1 MNMIESQTSTF
12 KLYPI
17 SVPTPGSLKT
27 VNFYLLS
34 TKNQL
39 LLFDAGW
46 TGDKYWHALNHT
58 LHENQFELKDL
69 TGIVLSHHHI
79 DHCGLVDQIVAQHNI
94 PVYAHKKA
102 FPRLQRDE
110 AFLKKRIQFFETL
123 YNEFDCGER
132 GEAQVN
138 HLKRSLENNRHLAV
152 EAGLSPIEEAPLE
165 GLSVLHFPGHAPDQI
180 GLWEDSTGVLLGADV
195 LIQHISSNALVEP
208 DEYGNRLPTLYQS
221 VDSLKSIASLP
232 VQLVYSG
239 HGAVIH
245 DPQALI
251 KKRLNRIDQKGD
263 KIISLIEKGAS
274 TGREIAQSYYGSTY
288 DQQFSLVMS
297 EIIGQLDY
305 LETKGQIHKV
315 MRNGVYRYSAA
326 GL

>member
-1 MNMIESQTSTF
+1 MVILIESQTTTF
-12 KLYPI
+12 KIHPI
-17 SVPTPGSLKT
+17 CIPTPGSLKT

-46 TGDKYWHALNHT
+46 TGDSYWYALKQT
-58 LHENQFELKDL
+58 LKENQFKLEDL

-79 DHCGLVDQIVAQHNI
+79 DHCGLVNQLVAQHNI

-110 AFLKKRIQFFETL
+110 AFLKKRIQFFYTL
-123 YNEFDCGER
+123 YEEFDCKEKGE
-132 GEAQVN
+132 EQVN

-152 EAGLSPIEEAPLE
+152 KADLSPIEEAPLD

-180 GLWEDSTGVLLGADV
+180 GLWEETSRTLLGADV

-208 DEYGNRLPTLYQS
+208 DENGERLPTLSQS
-221 VDSLKSIASLP
+221 VESLKAIASLP

-239 HGAVIH
+239 HGSVIH
-245 DPQALI
+245 NPQALV
-251 KKRLNRIDQKGD
+251 KKRLNRIDQKGN

-274 TGREIAQSYYGSTY
+274 TGREIAQNYYGSTY
-288 DQQFSLVMS
+288 EQQFSLVMS

-305 LETKGQIHKV
+305 LEKKGNINKV
-315 MRNGVYRYSAA
+315 LRNGVYHYAA
-326 GL
+326 L